1 MDSQVISRLS
11 KHCRLLTIGNKKLRL
26 GDSFNYLT
34 AGLTLAPAW
43 ESGKNT
49 CAFHSDE
56 CAKACLY
63 FSGMGRF
70 EKTQTARK
78 RRTDLFF
85 TNRPAFMRELH
96 ADIWLVTQVAERLGA
111 TPAIRLNV
119 TSDILW
125 ERYNVP
131 QDWPGVQFYDYTK
144 VPARRGLPLNYH
156 LTFSFSGHNLDAC
169 KLALSNGM
177 NVAVPFKK
185 VPERWFTYRTLDG
198 DAHDLR
204 FLDQT
209 PYVVA
214 LKPKG
219 RLRSLPHSLFLGD
232 NHNAAT
238 NIKLQG
244 F

>member
-1 MDSQVISRLS
+1 MDSKAVSRLS
-11 KHCRLLTIGNKKLRL
+11 RHCRLLTIGNKKLRL
-26 GDSFNYLT
+26 GDAHNYLT

-49 CAFHSDE
+49 CAFHTAE
-56 CAKACLY
+56 CAQACLY
-63 FSGMGRF
+63 FSGMGAL
-70 EKTQTARK
+70 KKVQAARK

-85 TNRPAFMRELH
+85 ADRPAFMRELH
-96 ADIWLVTQVAERLGA
+96 ADICLVTRTAESLGA

-125 ERYNVP
+125 ERHNVP
-131 QDWPGVQFYDYTK
+131 QDWPAVQFYDYTK
-144 VPARRGLPLNYH
+144 VPARRGLPPNYH
-156 LTFSFSGHNLDAC
+156 LTFSFSGHNLGAC

-177 NVAVPFKK
+177 NVAVPFKT
-185 VPERWFTYRTLDG
+185 VPERWFNYRTLDG

-219 RLRSLPHSLFLGD
+219 KLRSLPHSLFLGD
-232 NHNAAT
+232 NHHAT
-238 NIKLQG
+238 PNLG
-244 F
+244 L